1 MNDTTVLDNNSAVV
15 AEHETM
21 VPASTVNELIRN
33 KQGEAAAKA
42 RQQASA
48 EYERKIEELQSRLDQ
63 QNSMSPSLSSALD
76 IDSVAQKVTAN
87 LEDRFKAQR
96 EHDQQQAYL
105 AEANKLARSYE
116 VKMAEGAKAYDDF
129 ESLHAEFN
137 PAAHPD
143 LTLMLAQM
151 DDPTHVAHELFGNE
165 IKLASLS
172 HLAKTDPAK
181 AQKALL
187 KMHKS
192 ALENAQGIASDKAIK
207 VKPPIERSQSTV
219 SHTSG
224 SSGQKTIADYRNLS
238 WLN

>member
-1 MNDTTVLDNNSAVV
+1 MDDTTVLDNNSAVV
-15 AEHETM
+15 AETEKM

-42 RQQASA
+42 RQQASV
-48 EYERKIEELQSRLDQ
+48 EYERKIEALQLQIDQ
-63 QNSMSPSLSSALD
+63 QNSASPFSGGLD
-76 IDSVAQKVTAN
+76 IESVAQKVTAN

-96 EHDQQQAYL
+96 EYDQQQAYI
-105 AEANKLARSYE
+105 AEATKLARSYE
-116 VKMAEGAKAYDDF
+116 VKMAEGAKSYDDF
-129 ESLHAEFN
+129 EALQADFN

-151 DDPTHVAHELFGNE
+151 DDPTHVAHELFGND

-192 ALENAQGIASDKAIK
+192 ALENAQGIVSDKAIK